1 MGSPGG
7 RSFVFKYR
15 MPQVRL
21 RRAAIIAAALL
32 GQLPLTAVSAQIA
45 TSGLPT
51 REEIDPSRRQQ
62 VAPPTR
68 VKIDADFERSP
79 CALADP
85 AYADVKITLTAAT
98 FNNLGPVNP
107 ATMTPAYADFL
118 GVEKPFGS
126 VCEIR
131 DRAATIL
138 RRLGYVA
145 AVLVPVQRIE
155 GGAVTFEVIYATL
168 TAVRVKGDVGRNEAV
183 IARYLDK
190 LKTGQPFNRFE
201 AERSLL
207 LARDIPGF
215 DVRLALRPTGQKP
228 GEMIG
233 EVTVTRTPFELDAS
247 IQNLAPA
254 ETGRWSGQLRA
265 SAYGLT
271 GLGDR
276 TTVSISSTSDF
287 EEQQVLQ
294 IGHDMALGGN
304 GLRLGG
310 RFTYAWTEPGLG
322 ATVPEVKARTLF
334 ANLEATYPF
343 IRRQAA
349 SLSGAMGFDF
359 VNQTVDFAAAPL
371 SEDRLRVLYARLDG
385 DAIDLRG
392 KGPDGTT
399 AWRLTGSLELR
410 QGIDIFDAG
419 PNCLA
424 DPTACTANG
433 GIPPSLV
440 DGNPKATVVRFT
452 GYAELHP
459 IRNISFAFAPRGQV
473 ASGPLYAFEQYA
485 AGNYTVGR
493 GYDPGALTGDDGLG
507 FAAEVRYDRVKPFD
521 DFDIAG
527 QPYAFV
533 DHSWVWDRNRVAGS
547 QPTQLTSIGA
557 GARVVWSGRA
567 RLDLSVAVPL
577 RDAGPVQSGD
587 VRVLMSLT
595 TRLIPWGAR

>member
-1 MGSPGG
+1 
-7 RSFVFKYR
+7 
-15 MPQVRL
+15 L
-21 RRAAIIAAALL
+21 AIFSMKFSARNLCALVAAAYLV
-32 GQLPLTAVSAQIA
+32 LPPATAASAQVA

-51 REEIDPSRRQQ
+51 REEIDPGRRQQ

-85 AYADVKITLTAAT
+85 AYADVKLTLTSAT

-107 ATMTPAYADFL
+107 ATLTPAYAGFV

-155 GGAVTFEVIYATL
+155 NGAVTFEVIYATL

-183 IARYLDK
+183 VARYLNK

-201 AERSLL
+201 AERALL
-207 LARDIPGF
+207 LARDLPGM
-215 DVRLALRPTGQKP
+215 DVRLALRPTGGKP

-233 EVTVTRTPFELDAS
+233 EVSVTRTPFELDAS
-247 IQNLAPA
+247 VQNLAPA

-265 SAYGLT
+265 SAHGLT

-276 TTVSISSTSDF
+276 TTVSISSTADF
-287 EEQQVLQ
+287 KEQQVLQ
-294 IGHDMALGGN
+294 ISHDMALGGN

-310 RFTYAWTEPGLG
+310 RFTYAWTEPSLG
-322 ATVPEVKARTLF
+322 AAAPDVEARTLY

-349 SLSGAMGFDF
+349 SLSGALGFDF
-359 VNQTVDFAAAPL
+359 VNQAVDFAAAPL
-371 SEDRLRVLYARLDG
+371 SEDRLRVLYARLDA

-410 QGIDIFDAG
+410 QGISIFDAG

-424 DPTACTANG
+424 NPIACTANG
-433 GIPPSLV
+433 AIPPSLV
-440 DGNPKATVVRFT
+440 DGNPTATVLRFT
-452 GYAELHP
+452 SLAELHP
-459 IRNISFAFAPRGQV
+459 VRNITFAFLPRGQI
-473 ASGPLYAFEQYA
+473 ASAPVYAFEQYA

-493 GYDPGALTGDDGLG
+493 GYDPGAITGDDGLG
-507 FAAEVRYDRVKPFD
+507 FGAEIRYDRVKPFE
-521 DFDIAG
+521 DFDIVG
-527 QPYAFV
+527 QPYAFL
-533 DHSWVWDRNRVAGS
+533 DHSWVWDRNRAAGT
-547 QPTQLTSIGA
+547 QPQQLTSIGA
-557 GARVVWSGRA
+557 GARVIWAGRA
-567 RLDLSVAVPL
+567 RLDFAVAVPL

-595 TRLIPWGAR
+595 TRLLPWGAR

>member
-1 MGSPGG
+1 
-7 RSFVFKYR
+7 VFRGKLTSR
-15 MPQVRL
+15 GARL
-21 RRAAIIAAALL
+21 CAAIAAILL
-32 GQLPLTAVSAQIA
+32 AQLPATTATRAQVA

-51 REEIDPSRRQQ
+51 REEIDPGKRQQ
-62 VAPPTR
+62 APPPSR

-85 AYADVKITLTAAT
+85 AYADVKFTLTAAT
-98 FNNLGPVNP
+98 FNNLGPVDA
-107 ATMTPAYADFL
+107 ATLRPAYEDFL
-118 GVEKPFGS
+118 GQEKPFGT

-138 RRLGYVA
+138 RRMGYVA

-155 GGAVTFEVIYATL
+155 NGAVTFEVIYATL

-183 IARYLDK
+183 IARYLNK
-190 LKTGQPFNRFE
+190 LQTGKPFNRFE
-201 AERSLL
+201 AERALL
-207 LARDIPGF
+207 LARDLPGH
-215 DVRLALRPTGQKP
+215 DVRLALRPTGDKP
-228 GEMIG
+228 GDMIG

-276 TTVSISSTSDF
+276 TSISISSTADF
-287 EEQQVLQ
+287 REQQVLQ

-310 RFTYAWTEPGLG
+310 RFTYAWTDPSLG
-322 ATVPEVKARTLF
+322 AGVPDVKARTLY

-349 SLSGAMGFDF
+349 SLSGALGFDF

-385 DAIDLRG
+385 DAVDLRG

-399 AWRLTGSLELR
+399 AWRMTGSLELR
-410 QGIDIFDAG
+410 QGLSIFDAG
-419 PNCLA
+419 PNCLSN
-424 DPTACTANG
+424 PTACTAAG
-433 GIPPSLV
+433 AIPPSLV
-440 DGNPKATVVRFT
+440 DGNPTATVLRFT
-452 GYAELHP
+452 GYAEVHP
-459 IRNISFAFAPRGQV
+459 IRNISFAFSPRAQI
-473 ASGPLYAFEQYA
+473 ASGPVYAFEQYA
-485 AGNYTVGR
+485 AGNYTIGR

-507 FAAEVRYDRVKPFD
+507 FAAEVRYDRVKPFT

-547 QPTQLTSIGA
+547 QPQQLTSVGA
-557 GARVVWSGRA
+557 GARVIWAGRA
-567 RLDLSVAVPL
+567 RLDLTVAVPV
-577 RDAGPVQSGD
+577 RDAGPVKSGD

-595 TRLIPWGAR
+595 TRLLPWGAR

>member
-1 MGSPGG
+1 MAI
-7 RSFVFKYR
+7 
-15 MPQVRL
+15 L
-21 RRAAIIAAALL
+21 NNNNRAHRFRALSVITALALL
-32 GQLPLTAVSAQIA
+32 PATAAFAQVA

-51 REEIDPSRRQQ
+51 REEIDPGRRQQ

-68 VKIDADFERSP
+68 VKIEADFERSP

-85 AYADVKITLTAAT
+85 AYADVKFTLKAAT

-107 ATMTPAYADFL
+107 ATMAPAYADFI

-155 GGAVTFEVIYATL
+155 NGAVSFEVIYATM
-168 TAVRVKGDVGRNEAV
+168 TAIRVKGDAGRNEAA
-183 IARYLDK
+183 IARYLGG
-190 LKTGQPFNRFE
+190 LQTGAPFNRFE
-201 AERSLL
+201 AERALL
-207 LARDIPGF
+207 LARDLPGM
-215 DVRLALRPTGQKP
+215 DVRLALRPTGTKP
-228 GEMIG
+228 GDMIG
-233 EVTVTRTPFELDAS
+233 EVSVTRTPFELDAS

-265 SAYGLT
+265 SVYGLT

-276 TTVSISSTSDF
+276 TTASISSTADF
-287 EEQQVLQ
+287 KEQQVVQL
-294 IGHDMALGGN
+294 GHDMALGGN

-310 RFTYAWTEPGLG
+310 RFTYAWTKPSLG
-322 ATVPEVKARTLF
+322 AAVPDVEARTLY

-343 IRRQAA
+343 VRRQAA
-349 SLSGAMGFDF
+349 SLSGALGFDF
-359 VNQTVDFAAAPL
+359 VNQTVDFAAVPL
-371 SEDRLRVLYARLDG
+371 SEDRLRVLYARLDA

-410 QGIDIFDAG
+410 QGVNIFDAS

-424 DPTACTANG
+424 SPAACTAAG
-433 GIPPSLV
+433 AIPPSLV
-440 DGNPKATVVRFT
+440 DGNPTATVVRFT
-452 GYAELHP
+452 GLAEVHP
-459 IRNISFAFAPRGQV
+459 IRNITFAFLPRGQV
-473 ASGPLYAFEQYA
+473 ASGPVYAFEQYA

-493 GYDPGALTGDDGLG
+493 GYDPGAITGDDGAG
-507 FAAEVRYDRVKPFD
+507 FAAEIRYDRVKPFEA
-521 DFDIAG
+521 FDIAG

-533 DHSWVWDRNRVAGS
+533 DHSWVWDRNRAPGS
-547 QPTQLTSIGA
+547 QPQQLTSIGA
-557 GARVVWSGRA
+557 GARVIWSGRA
-567 RLDLSVAVPL
+567 RLDLAVAVPL

-587 VRVLMSLT
+587 VRVLMSFT

>member
-1 MGSPGG
+1 VGWGSFYTGAIRHPA
-7 RSFVFKYR
+7 FAV
-15 MPQVRL
+15 
-21 RRAAIIAAALL
+21 AAFLFLL
-32 GQLPLTAVSAQIA
+32 PTTGADAQIT
-45 TSGLPT
+45 TSGAPT

-85 AYADVKITLTAAT
+85 AYADVKFTLTSAT

-107 ATMTPAYADFL
+107 ATLAPAYAEFI
-118 GVEKPFGS
+118 GVEKPFGT

-155 GGAVTFEVIYATL
+155 NGAVTFEVIYATL

-183 IARYLDK
+183 IARYLNK
-190 LKTGQPFNRFE
+190 LQTGRPFNRFE
-201 AERSLL
+201 AERALL
-207 LARDIPGF
+207 LARDLPGM
-215 DVRLALRPTGQKP
+215 DVRLALRPTGERP
-228 GEMIG
+228 GDMIG
-233 EVTVTRTPFELDAS
+233 EVSVSRTPLEVDAS
-247 IQNLAPA
+247 VQNLAPA

-276 TTVSISSTSDF
+276 TTVSISSTADF
-287 EEQQVLQ
+287 QEQQVLQ

-310 RFTYAWTEPGLG
+310 RFTYAWTQPSLG
-322 ATVPEVKARTLF
+322 AAAPDVKARTLY

-349 SLSGAMGFDF
+349 SLSGAFGFDF
-359 VNQTVDFAAAPL
+359 VNQTVDFAGVPL

-399 AWRLTGSLELR
+399 AWRLNGSLELR
-410 QGIDIFDAG
+410 QGISVSDAG

-424 DPTACTANG
+424 TPTTCA
-433 GIPPSLV
+433 GIVPPSLV
-440 DGNPKATVVRFT
+440 DGNPTATVLRFT
-452 GYAELHP
+452 GLAELHP
-459 IRNISFAFAPRGQV
+459 ARNITFALLPRGQI

-493 GYDPGALTGDDGLG
+493 GYDPGAATGDDGLG
-507 FAAEVRYDRVKPFD
+507 FGAEIRYDRVKPFE

-533 DHSWVWDRNRVAGS
+533 DHSWIWDRNRAPGS
-547 QPTQLTSIGA
+547 QPQQLTSVGA
-557 GARVVWSGRA
+557 GARVIWSGRA
-567 RLDLSVAVPL
+567 RLDLAVAVPL

-587 VRVLMSLT
+587 VRVLMTLT

>member
-1 MGSPGG
+1 VGWGSFYIGAI
-7 RSFVFKYR
+7 RH
-15 MPQVRL
+15 L
-21 RRAAIIAAALL
+21 ALAATAGLL
-32 GQLPLTAVSAQIA
+32 LLPTTGARAQIT
-45 TSGLPT
+45 TSGAPT

-85 AYADVKITLTAAT
+85 AYADVKFTLTSAT

-107 ATMTPAYADFL
+107 ATLTPAYADFI
-118 GVEKPFGS
+118 GVEKPFGN

-155 GGAVTFEVIYATL
+155 NGAVTFEVIYATL

-183 IARYLDK
+183 VARYLNK

-201 AERSLL
+201 AERALL
-207 LARDIPGF
+207 LARDLPGM
-215 DVRLALRPTGQKP
+215 DVRLALRPTGEKP
-228 GEMIG
+228 GDMIG
-233 EVTVTRTPFELDAS
+233 EVSVSRTPFEVDAS
-247 IQNLAPA
+247 VQNLAPP

-276 TTVSISSTSDF
+276 TTISISSTADF
-287 EEQQVLQ
+287 QEQQVLQ

-310 RFTYAWTEPGLG
+310 RFTYAWTEPSLG
-322 ATVPEVKARTLF
+322 AAVPDVKARTLY

-349 SLSGAMGFDF
+349 SLSGAFGFDF
-359 VNQTVDFAAAPL
+359 VNQTVEFAAAPL
-371 SEDRLRVLYARLDG
+371 SEDRLRVLYARIDG

-399 AWRLTGSLELR
+399 AWRLNGSLELR
-410 QGIDIFDAG
+410 QGISIFDAG

-424 DPTACTANG
+424 TPTTCA
-433 GIPPSLV
+433 GIVPPSLV
-440 DGNPKATVVRFT
+440 DGNPKATVLRFT
-452 GYAELHP
+452 GLAELHP
-459 IRNISFAFAPRGQV
+459 IRNITFAFLPRGQV

-507 FAAEVRYDRVKPFD
+507 FGAEIRYDRVKPFE

-533 DHSWVWDRNRVAGS
+533 DHSWVWDRNRAPGT

-557 GARVVWSGRA
+557 GARVIWSGRA
-567 RLDLSVAVPL
+567 RLDLAVAVPL